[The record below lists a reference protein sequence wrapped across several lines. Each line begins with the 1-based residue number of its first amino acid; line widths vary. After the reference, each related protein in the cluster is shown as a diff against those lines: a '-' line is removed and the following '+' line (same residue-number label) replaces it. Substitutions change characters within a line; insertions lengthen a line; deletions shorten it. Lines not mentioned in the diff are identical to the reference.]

1 MLRSHSV
8 IADFNRFLFRISK
21 LEQILNLTG
30 DRDTV
35 YSICSSTLICVGEGW
50 RDFDKVKDEYWV
62 GLG

>member
-35 YSICSSTLICVGEGW
+35 YSICSSTLVWG
-50 RDFDKVKDEYWV
+50 RD
-62 GLG
+62 GGTL